1 MEARGL
7 SDDRPTNKRIID
19 VGNYDGNIRGYVS
32 DNNYVQIF
40 AESDKN
46 TPFPESAKFEIT
58 QKKEE
63 KNRTEEKED

>member
-40 AESDKN
+40 AELSL
-46 TPFPESAKFEIT
+46 IHI
-58 QKKEE
+58 
-63 KNRTEEKED
+63 